1 MCSASKPKVQQAPD
15 PPPPITPVTEDQV
28 ATTERQ
34 RENRRAAGRSG
45 RTSTILAGSNG
56 AIAGPTTQAK
66 TVLGA

>member
-1 MCSASKPKVQQAPD
+1 MCSASKPKVEKAPD

-45 RTSTILAGSNG
+45 RTSTILAGANATG
-56 AIAGPTTQAK
+56 AGPTTQSK